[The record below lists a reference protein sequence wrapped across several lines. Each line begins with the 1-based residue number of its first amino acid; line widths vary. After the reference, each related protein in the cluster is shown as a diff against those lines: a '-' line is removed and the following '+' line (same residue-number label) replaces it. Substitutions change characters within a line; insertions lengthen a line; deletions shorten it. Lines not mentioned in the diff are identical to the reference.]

1 MSEEIHHLLAA
12 LTDAWNAGDA
22 TTYAGLFTEDA
33 DYVTFFGH
41 HSEGRRAIEEGHRA
55 LFEGPLKGS
64 RLVSPAS
71 AAERVKIRPLG
82 PGVVLVVVTGGSALP
97 GGAPDPSRDSI
108 MTLTAVTDGGRWRFA
123 SFHNTRISAP

>member
-1 MSEEIHHLLAA
+1 MSEQIHHLLAA

-22 TTYAGLFTEDA
+22 AAYADLFTEDA

-55 LFEGPLKGS
+55 LFEGPLRGS
-64 RLVSPAS
+64 RLASPAS
-71 AAERVKIRPLG
+71 GEGGAKIRPLG
-82 PGVVLVVVTGGSALP
+82 PGVALVVVTGGSALA

-108 MTLTAVTDGGRWRFA
+108 MTLTAVSDGGRWRFA